1 MICNGDDDKAVPYAT
16 CRDQA
21 EKWNRGMKNE
31 RSFIVL
37 EARRL
42 TKAFFGFVAVDAV
55 DLKVRR
61 GHIHALIGPNGACK
75 TTCFNL
81 LTKFLKPSSGQMFFD
96 GKEITGDNPA
106 EIARK
111 GIVRSFQISAIFPQ
125 LSVLDNVRKIGRA
138 SCRERVCQ
146 YV

>member
-21 EKWNRGMKNE
+21 EKWNRGMTNE

-61 GHIHALIGPNGACK
+61 GHIHALIGPNGAGK

-81 LTKFLKPSSGQMFFD
+81 LRSEEHTSELQSLMRISYAVFCLK
-96 GKEITGDNPA
+96 K
-106 EIARK
+106 K
-111 GIVRSFQISAIFPQ
+111 
-125 LSVLDNVRKIGRA
+125 KINKHT
-138 SCRERVCQ
+138 
-146 YV
+146 YTNKND

>member
-21 EKWNRGMKNE
+21 EKWNRGMTNE

-61 GHIHALIGPNGACK
+61 GHIHALIGPNGAGK
-75 TTCFNL
+75 TPCFNL
-81 LTKFLKPSSGQMFFD
+81 LTKFLNPYSGQMFFT
-96 GKEITGDNPA
+96 GTEITGETPEKN
-106 EIARK
+106 AR
-111 GIVRSFQISAIFPQ
+111 
-125 LSVLDNVRKIGRA
+125 
-138 SCRERVCQ
+138 
-146 YV
+146 

>member
-21 EKWNRGMKNE
+21 EKWNRGMTNE

-61 GHIHALIGPNGACK
+61 GHIHALIGPNGAGK
-75 TTCFNL
+75 TTCR
-81 LTKFLKPSSGQMFFD
+81 SEERRV
-96 GKEITGDNPA
+96 GKECVSTC
-106 EIARK
+106 
-111 GIVRSFQISAIFPQ
+111 RSRWSPCHSTKKKNIKQ
-125 LSVLDNVRKIGRA
+125 K
-138 SCRERVCQ
+138 
-146 YV
+146 

>member
-21 EKWNRGMKNE
+21 EKWNRGMTNE
-31 RSFIVL
+31 SSFIVL

-61 GHIHALIGPNGACK
+61 GHIHALIGPNGAGK

-81 LTKFLKPSSGQMFFD
+81 LTQFLKPSSGQMFFD
-96 GKEITGDNPA
+96 GKEITG
-106 EIARK
+106 ARQSGVEGK
-111 GIVRSFQISAIFPQ
+111 RVS
-125 LSVLDNVRKIGRA
+125 
-138 SCRERVCQ
+138 ER
-146 YV
+146 

>member
-21 EKWNRGMKNE
+21 EKWNRGMTNE

-61 GHIHALIGPNGACK
+61 GHIHALIGPNGAGK

-111 GIVRSFQISAIFPQ
+111 GIVRSFQISAIFPPFESDEHTTEIKP
-125 LSVLDNVRKIGRA
+125 L
-138 SCRERVCQ
+138 
-146 YV
+146 